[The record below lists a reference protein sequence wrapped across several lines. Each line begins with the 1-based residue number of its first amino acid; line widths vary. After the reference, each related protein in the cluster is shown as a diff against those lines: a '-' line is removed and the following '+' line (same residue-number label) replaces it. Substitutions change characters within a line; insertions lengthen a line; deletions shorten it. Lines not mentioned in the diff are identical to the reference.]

1 MAVWGRHE
9 KQGKVMNC
17 GGGGSC
23 GTCVVEVSYPLAYL
37 HAWNSV
43 FKVKHYCI
51 CKLHAAYM
59 EILMFCIV
67 VKILNIQN

>member
-1 MAVWGRHE
+1 MVVWGWYE

-23 GTCVVEVSYPLAYL
+23 GICVVEVSYFLVYFYV
-37 HAWNSV
+37 WNLV
-43 FKVKHYCI
+43 FKVKYYCI
-51 CKLHAAYM
+51 CKLYVVYM

-67 VKILNIQN
+67 VKILNI